1 MRTIILNMTHSLA
14 ELKAGKLIGTKTLKL
29 ACGLTKFPEEILTLS
44 ATLERLDLSDNQL
57 TELPDSIIQL
67 RHLKIIF
74 FARNNFTK
82 FPEILKE
89 FPSLS
94 MIGFKSNQIHTV
106 PENAF
111 PQKLKWLILTDNK
124 IQKIPKSIG
133 DCLLLQKC
141 ALAGNRIVEL
151 PSEMANCV
159 KLELLRISANQ
170 LTSIPT
176 WLFELPRLSWVAFSG
191 NPAAHQIELTT
202 DLESFSWK
210 DFSIN
215 QLIGEGASGLISKA
229 NWNSKN
235 KEIAIKVFKGSVTSD
250 GLPEDEMEVSIAAGS
265 HENLI
270 PVLGKIKDHP
280 EEKSGLIMEL
290 ISPDFTNLGYPP
302 SMETCTRD
310 VFDEQAVFSEEDLL
324 NIAKSIASVS
334 SQLHSKGIN
343 HGDLYAHNI
352 LVNKTADCLL
362 GDFGAASFYDV
373 NSVLGQ
379 NIERV
384 EVRAFGC
391 LLADMFNLVHKNEK
405 LNDVNNKWIKL
416 IAICTL
422 SEVKFRPSFS
432 EIVEE
437 LTQFD

>member
-1 MRTIILNMTHSLA
+1 M
-14 ELKAGKLIGTKTLKL
+14 
-29 ACGLTKFPEEILTLS
+29 
-44 ATLERLDLSDNQL
+44 LDLSDNQL
-57 TELPDSIIQL
+57 TELPDSILQL
-67 RHLKIIF
+67 KHLKIIF
-74 FARNNFTK
+74 FARNNFTT
-82 FPEILKE
+82 FPLILKE

-111 PQKLKWLILTDNK
+111 PKTLKWLILTDNK
-124 IQKIPKSIG
+124 IKKIPKSIG
-133 DCLLLQKC
+133 DCLFLQKC
-141 ALAGNRIVEL
+141 ALAGNRIEEL
-151 PSEMANCV
+151 PSEMANCT

-170 LTSIPT
+170 LASIPK
-176 WLFELPRLSWVAFSG
+176 WLFELPKLSWVAFSG
-191 NPAAHQIELTT
+191 NPATHQIELVT
-202 DLESFSWK
+202 DLEWFNWK

-229 NWNSKN
+229 NWSSKN
-235 KEIAIKVFKGSVTSD
+235 KEVAIKVFKGSVTSD

-270 PVLGKIKDHP
+270 PVLGKIKEHP

-290 ISPDFTNLGYPP
+290 ISPTFINLGHPP

-310 VFDEQAVFSEEDLL
+310 VFDEQAFFTEEELL
-324 NIAKSIASVS
+324 KIAKSIASVS
-334 SQLHSKGIN
+334 SQLHRKGIN

-352 LVNKTADCLL
+352 LINKTADCLL
-362 GDFGAASFYDV
+362 GDFGAASFYAV
-373 NSVLGQ
+373 NSVLGHS
-379 NIERV
+379 IERV

-391 LLADMFNLVHKNEK
+391 LLADVFNLVYKNEEV
-405 LNDVNNKWIKL
+405 NDINNKWIKL

-422 SEVKFRPSFS
+422 SEVKLRPSFS